1 MIREMNDQDIETCY
15 EIQAESII
23 HPWSHDMFVDD
34 YKNDNS
40 LYYVHETDDAITS
53 YIAYQIVLDEATIM
67 SIATKQDERKKGYG
81 NVLLN
86 GTFNKLKDKGIK
98 KIFLE
103 VRSTNVDAINLYKK
117 NEFEEMSVRKNYYND
132 PTCDAIIMVKN
143 L

>member
-1 MIREMNDQDIETCY
+1 MIREMNDQDIDTCY

-67 SIATKQDERKKGYG
+67 SIATKKDERKKGYG